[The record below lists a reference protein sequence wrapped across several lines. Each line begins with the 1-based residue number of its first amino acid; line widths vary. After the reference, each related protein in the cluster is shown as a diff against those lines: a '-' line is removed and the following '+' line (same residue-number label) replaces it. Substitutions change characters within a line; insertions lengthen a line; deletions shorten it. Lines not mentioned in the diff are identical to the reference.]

1 MRSVFGLRYVDSFCL
16 KLSLFQKQRFS
27 SVLLLMN
34 FTVPLVLIF
43 CTDVRL
49 LMLLTLEQTNA
60 DPSTYFW
67 PSVRLLSA
75 NRNAAVKCAC
85 AVRTA
90 VWSL

>member
-16 KLSLFQKQRFS
+16 KLSRFQKQRFS
-27 SVLLLMN
+27 SVLLLIN
-34 FTVPLVLIF
+34 FTVPLVSLF
-43 CTDVRL
+43 CSDVRPITF
-49 LMLLTLEQTNA
+49 LTLEQTNT

-75 NRNAAVKCAC
+75 NRSAAVKCAC

-90 VWSL
+90 VW